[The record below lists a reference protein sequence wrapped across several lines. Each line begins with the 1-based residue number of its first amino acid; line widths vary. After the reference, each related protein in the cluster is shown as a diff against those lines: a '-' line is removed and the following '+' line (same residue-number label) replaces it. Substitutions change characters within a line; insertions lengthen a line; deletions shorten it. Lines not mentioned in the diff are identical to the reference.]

1 MKRIFCLLTILFC
14 TLFAFN
20 ASAQEERDSP
30 RRGEGIS
37 VFLERNKRP
46 GRAYYKEF
54 LELNKKLLKGKEEL
68 RLGVKYVLPPLSKP
82 VGNGKKTIN
91 EPLFGKALASVK
103 VTSNRLQGACFYVV
117 SGHGGPD
124 PGAIGRIGKVELH
137 EDEYAYDVALR
148 LARNLMQEGAEVR
161 IIIQDAKDGIRD
173 DKYLS
178 NSKRETCMGAP
189 IPLNQVA
196 RLRQRC
202 AKINEFYKKDRK
214 NYKYCRAIFLH
225 VDSRSKSHQTDVFF
239 YHSKSKPDS
248 KRLAK
253 TMKKTFESKYDKHQ
267 PNRGFTGT
275 VSARNLYVLAN
286 TSPASVFV
294 ELGNI
299 QNTFDQRRFVISS
312 NRQALAK
319 WMMEGFIT
327 DYKRRNKDNQLS
339 LSFFFSCT
347 TTTVTAVIIS
357 AMPMALAGVKLSLNI
372 RQPITTAVRGSKAPK
387 MEVSVGPMYL
397 MAFTRVML
405 DIAVAGSASPRIF
418 SHVWVSLASRMPPV
432 RYPPIIKNKAPSPI
446 T

>member
-1 MKRIFCLLTILFC
+1 MARLLLLFFFILCSFSV
-14 TLFAFN
+14 L
-20 ASAQEERDSP
+20 AQEEYATPKS
-30 RRGEGIS
+30 GEGIS
-37 VFLERNKRP
+37 AFLERNNRP
-46 GRAYYKEF
+46 AKTYYKEF
-54 LELNKKLLKGKEEL
+54 LKLNEKRLRGKEEL
-68 RLGVKYVLPPLSKP
+68 RLGVKYALPPLR
-82 VGNGKKTIN
+82 NGKPTANGDKKDTPANSSGSKKKSVN
-91 EPLFGKALASVK
+91 EPLFGKALANVP
-103 VTSNRLQGACFYVV
+103 VTSNRLQGTCFYVV

-124 PGAIGRIGKVELH
+124 PGAIGRIGNIELH

-173 DKYLS
+173 DQYLS

-196 RLRQRC
+196 RLQQRC
-202 AKINEFYKKDRK
+202 AKINELYQKDRK

-239 YHSKSKPDS
+239 YHSKNKPDS
-248 KRLAK
+248 KRLAT
-253 TMKKTFESKYDKHQ
+253 TMKKTFESKYGKHQ

-319 WMMEGFIT
+319 WLMEGFIT
-327 DYKRRNKDNQLS
+327 DYKK
-339 LSFFFSCT
+339 
-347 TTTVTAVIIS
+347 
-357 AMPMALAGVKLSLNI
+357 
-372 RQPITTAVRGSKAPK
+372 SK
-387 MEVSVGPMYL
+387 
-397 MAFTRVML
+397 
-405 DIAVAGSASPRIF
+405 
-418 SHVWVSLASRMPPV
+418 
-432 RYPPIIKNKAPSPI
+432 
-446 T
+446 

>member
-1 MKRIFCLLTILFC
+1 MNDWSVKRIFCLLGILFY
-14 TLFAFN
+14 TFF
-20 ASAQEERDSP
+20 SWDVFAQEERDSP

-37 VFLERNKRP
+37 AFLERNKRP
-46 GRAYYKEF
+46 GKTYYKEF
-54 LELNKKLLKGKEEL
+54 LKLNEKSLRGKKEL
-68 RLGVKYVLPPLSKP
+68 RLGVKYVLPPLTNSPGPSAKGRKP
-82 VGNGKKTIN
+82 VY
-91 EPLFGKALASVK
+91 EPLFGKGLANVK
-103 VTSNRLQGACFYVV
+103 VISDRLRGACFYIV

-124 PGAIGRIGKVELH
+124 PGAIGRIGKIELH

-161 IIIQDAKDGIRD
+161 IIIRDAKDGIRD
-173 DKYLS
+173 DRYLS
-178 NSKRETCMGAP
+178 NSKRETCMGAA

-196 RLRQRC
+196 RLQQRC
-202 AKINEFYKKDRK
+202 AKINELYRKDRK

-239 YHSKSKPDS
+239 YHSKNKPES
-248 KRLAK
+248 KRLAA

-319 WMMEGFIT
+319 WLMEGFIT
-327 DYKRRNKDNQLS
+327 DYRR
-339 LSFFFSCT
+339 
-347 TTTVTAVIIS
+347 
-357 AMPMALAGVKLSLNI
+357 
-372 RQPITTAVRGSKAPK
+372 AVR
-387 MEVSVGPMYL
+387 
-397 MAFTRVML
+397 
-405 DIAVAGSASPRIF
+405 
-418 SHVWVSLASRMPPV
+418 
-432 RYPPIIKNKAPSPI
+432 
-446 T
+446 

>member
-124 PGAIGRIGKVELH
+124 PGAIGRIGKIELH

-178 NSKRETCMGAP
+178 NSKRETCMIARTINIAVP
-189 IPLNQVA
+189 FSFMWTVA
-196 RLRQRC
+196 
-202 AKINEFYKKDRK
+202 A
-214 NYKYCRAIFLH
+214 RAIRPMC
-225 VDSRSKSHQTDVFF
+225 S
-239 YHSKSKPDS
+239 
-248 KRLAK
+248 
-253 TMKKTFESKYDKHQ
+253 
-267 PNRGFTGT
+267 FTT
-275 VSARNLYVLAN
+275 LKA
-286 TSPASVFV
+286 SPTASVW
-294 ELGNI
+294 L
-299 QNTFDQRRFVISS
+299 R
-312 NRQALAK
+312 
-319 WMMEGFIT
+319 
-327 DYKRRNKDNQLS
+327 
-339 LSFFFSCT
+339 
-347 TTTVTAVIIS
+347 
-357 AMPMALAGVKLSLNI
+357 P
-372 RQPITTAVRGSKAPK
+372 
-387 MEVSVGPMYL
+387 
-397 MAFTRVML
+397 
-405 DIAVAGSASPRIF
+405 
-418 SHVWVSLASRMPPV
+418 
-432 RYPPIIKNKAPSPI
+432 
-446 T
+446 